1 MTGNLSGLDPLPF
14 SWSDDAKIF
23 RQYVYKPPHLS
34 RPSATRQFGQN
45 HCAATND
52 KLEIE
57 DFLFEASGSEI
68 VDVYGRVQNR
78 KISYGQSR
86 RALPSR

>member
-23 RQYVYKPPHLS
+23 RQSVYKPPHLS

-68 VDVYGRVQNR
+68 VDGYGPVQIAR
-78 KISYGQSR
+78 L
-86 RALPSR
+86 ATVLVL